1 MNDFLSSSFIIQ
13 INILIIIGNVG
24 IFHLHPS
31 TLEEK

>member
-13 INILIIIGNVG
+13 INIFIIGNVG